1 MEDIVKNLQEELAV
15 VDAKLNYLMKRGSND
30 ESLVDEK
37 RELQKQIAILKG
49 DRYVDRDINRHTRN

>member
-49 DRYVDRDINRHTRN
+49 ERYANVRKYS

>member
-49 DRYVDRDINRHTRN
+49 DRYAHVRKYS

>member
-1 MEDIVKNLQEELAV
+1 MEDIIKNLQEELAV

-49 DRYVDRDINRHTRN
+49 ERYAHVRKYS

>member
-49 DRYVDRDINRHTRN
+49 DKYAHVRKYS

>member
-49 DRYVDRDINRHTRN
+49 ERYAHIRKYS